1 MRKILRLPRE
11 FLINTLPAIARSN
24 PPERK
29 PPTMGTPVPIAYFAA
44 LRVMPSYVAEVSP
57 CTVKKM
63 PNTETQTP
71 MIHLLILLK
80 KAEKLFSF
88 NSLDRFPATENAM
101 MVSVSGKT
109 TAETTETMV
118 VLKKATAG

>member
-1 MRKILRLPRE
+1 
-11 FLINTLPAIARSN
+11 
-24 PPERK
+24 
-29 PPTMGTPVPIAYFAA
+29 
-44 LRVMPSYVAEVSP
+44 
-57 CTVKKM
+57 
-63 PNTETQTP
+63 